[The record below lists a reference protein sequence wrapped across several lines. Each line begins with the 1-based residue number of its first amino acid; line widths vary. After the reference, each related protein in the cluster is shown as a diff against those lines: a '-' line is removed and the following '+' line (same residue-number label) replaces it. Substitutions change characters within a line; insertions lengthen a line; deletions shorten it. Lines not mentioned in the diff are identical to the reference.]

1 MCLCQVDVTVS
12 SASCNQGRTNVAQ
25 THTYTYTYNRK
36 ALSHMHA
43 RGRERER
50 EKVNQMN
57 AITSTCEVNH
67 LFLFWYPNWP
77 TWNLARV
84 QNTPV
89 PPVASPIT
97 ITMFVSLLNCL
108 FSICEHTGIGCVHLM
123 AICPSGT
130 TTRPTIGQSDPGI
143 LSRSISLDR
152 QWSNG

>member
-43 RGRERER
+43 RGRER